1 MRQILEKYLDKI
13 TDIEAEDLRRSL
25 QKIVVTSEYHFKVIS
40 KIEVDSSL
48 KRSLMSIDELI
59 SYNQSLR
66 ALKNVAP
73 VTCGDDRIHLGELLL
88 NEYKSGKVQF
98 VIKGISA

>member
-13 TDIEAEDLRRSL
+13 TEIEAEDLRGSL
-25 QKIVVTSEYHFKVIS
+25 QQIVVTSEYHFKVIS
-40 KIEVDSSL
+40 NIEVGSSV
-48 KRSLMSIDELI
+48 KRSLMAGAELL

-73 VTCGDDRIHLGELLL
+73 VTYGDDRIHLGELLL
-88 NEYKSGKVQF
+88 NEYKRGEVQF
-98 VIKGISA
+98 VINGISV